1 MKIRSIFLSSVVIIA
16 ALLPNHG
23 SAQEVTA
30 PAAAKPVKT
39 AKLGE
44 TRNVHRCGD
53 LYLAGQFSPQ
63 DIEKI
68 KAAGITRVI
77 SLRTDGEID
86 WDQKTALDNA
96 GLEFIVVPFRAP
108 QELTDD
114 VFDKVRKL
122 LDDSNKPTLF
132 HCGSANRVG
141 GVWMTRRV
149 LDEGI
154 DMETAVKEA
163 KTIGLR
169 NAEYE
174 QKARDYIER
183 KKKAEKGNKPPKSKD
198 INASFLDPDMDVEAF
213 VKRFEIDNRE
223 VYAARKEVLRA
234 LNLKAGNRVADVGA
248 GTGLYTHLFAD
259 EVGDSGWIFAVDIS
273 PKFLA
278 HIKDKAASRGT
289 ANITSVLCRE
299 DSVDLPPESIDVAY
313 VCDTYHHFAY
323 PAATTQSIYNA
334 LRPGGEL
341 VVVDFERIPG
351 KSREWLLGHVRAGKE
366 VVRKEIEDTGFA
378 FVEETAIPGLNEN
391 YFLRF
396 KKQASR

>member
-1 MKIRSIFLSSVVIIA
+1 MKIRSIILSSVVIIA
-16 ALLPNHG
+16 ALLQNHC

-30 PAAAKPVKT
+30 PAAAKPVKN

-154 DMETAVKEA
+154 DLETAVKEA

-183 KKKAEKGNKPPKSKD
+183 KKKAEKGNKPSKSKD

-223 VYAARKEVLRA
+223 VYAA
-234 LNLKAGNRVADVGA
+234 
-248 GTGLYTHLFAD
+248 
-259 EVGDSGWIFAVDIS
+259 
-273 PKFLA
+273 
-278 HIKDKAASRGT
+278 
-289 ANITSVLCRE
+289 
-299 DSVDLPPESIDVAY
+299 
-313 VCDTYHHFAY
+313 
-323 PAATTQSIYNA
+323 
-334 LRPGGEL
+334 
-341 VVVDFERIPG
+341 
-351 KSREWLLGHVRAGKE
+351 
-366 VVRKEIEDTGFA
+366 
-378 FVEETAIPGLNEN
+378 
-391 YFLRF
+391 
-396 KKQASR
+396 